1 MIFELSIIAERPFGR
16 REECRVQC
24 SAPDIRVEKLAER
37 QELSNDAFSL
47 MMASAQPMTA
57 YAVRGYA
64 SRREMTMAAR
74 QELARRIATQIERQV
89 LDYLGRNDRT
99 NGYTRKEMEQLL
111 DGPPQQRM
119 PRG

>member
-1 MIFELSIIAERPFGR
+1 MIFELSIIADGRFGR
-16 REECRVQC
+16 REEFRAQC
-24 SAPDIRVEKLAER
+24 YSPDIMVEELAER
-37 QELSNDAFSL
+37 QELSNDAFAL
-47 MMASAQPMTA
+47 MMASFQPMTA
-57 YAVRGYA
+57 CSAFEYYKI
-64 SRREMTMAAR
+64 REETMAAR